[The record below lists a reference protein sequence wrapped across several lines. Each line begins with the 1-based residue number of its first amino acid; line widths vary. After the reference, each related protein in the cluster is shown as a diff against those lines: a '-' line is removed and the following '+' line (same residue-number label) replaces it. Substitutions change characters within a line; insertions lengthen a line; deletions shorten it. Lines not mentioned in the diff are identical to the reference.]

1 MRLVKC
7 LRAERGRDLGEGMNI
22 TVSGYN
28 RPDYL
33 RRTLSAL
40 SRCDGIGT
48 CRVVVLLD
56 PCDETDEQ
64 AALAGKFGFEVLR
77 HQQRLGCNRAIG
89 VAFSHGFSELGSEFH
104 VHFEDDTVPCRD
116 ALRWFRWARDAYR
129 DNPAVL
135 NVSGYQR
142 VSNGRLAE
150 CGLRKWFTPWGWGTW
165 RDRWAGLARGWTWD
179 DTSWD
184 VVVNHSL
191 RAGRYEVFPTV
202 SRIQN
207 IGAERGT
214 HVPSAE
220 WHAANHHVSI
230 TADDLTTSASFPVF
244 SWQHTRTDDHA
255 DHA

>member
-1 MRLVKC
+1 MRVVEC
-7 LRAERGRDLGEGMNI
+7 VRSQRGRDLGEGMNI

-64 AALAGKFGFEVLR
+64 ADLASKFGFEVLR

-104 VHFEDDTVPCRD
+104 LHFEDDTVPCRD
-116 ALRWFRWARDAYR
+116 ALRWFAWARDHYR
-129 DNPAVL
+129 DDPAVM
-135 NVSGYQR
+135 NVSGYQKI
-142 VSNGRLAE
+142 SNGCLGE
-150 CGLRKWFTPWGWGTW
+150 CGLRRWFTPWGWGVW
-165 RDRWAGLARGWTWD
+165 RDRWLGLHLGWIQGD
-179 DTSWD
+179 ETSWD
-184 VVVNHSL
+184 VIVNHAL
-191 RAGRYEVFPTV
+191 RAGRYEAFPTV

-207 IGAERGT
+207 IGAEKGT
-214 HVPSAE
+214 HVPSPE
-220 WHAANHHVSI
+220 WHAEHHRVAVTSDHI
-230 TADDLTTSASFPVF
+230 ENGEMPAAWREVRRADG
-244 SWQHTRTDDHA
+244 A